1 MLNLLLHREIN
12 DNRNGCVVVCVCVCV
27 CVLRE
32 EEEAGVSYAA
42 KVGDL
47 LQRQLQREPAGTAGG
62 QGAC

>member
-1 MLNLLLHREIN
+1 MIIEM
-12 DNRNGCVVVCVCVCV
+12 VVLWCVCVCV